1 MLKRYKKYFGLL
13 KSCIDY
19 TKVNF
24 YIYLFISAYEAFWSV
39 FIVYIVSSIISSVEV
54 QNISGVYFWTF
65 IFIFFSLL
73 NVILFLFRDSFDGK
87 LVISLD
93 KEFTNKYLSEYV
105 LLDNTK
111 VEEYGTG
118 KMNNIIFTGVTS
130 IVDSFMIYIDIFVQ
144 SFAIIYILVL
154 ILIKSPNIYYFI
166 GAIFLFLIILFFYWK
181 GLKQLFKIRKRS
193 KELKVVI
200 DGKKVKILMS
210 KFEVLQNQKIV
221 HETDEISG
229 IFSELEDLWWRG
241 NMRKR
246 MFETGADMFISLSFV
261 ILFLGVGVGVLTGK
275 YEIANFT
282 LLAWILQ
289 ILSKYT
295 RQIRMYVKQVFKYYI
310 DIEKLIDVFDTIPK
324 YKENPDNKDFLYK
337 NGDIEFKNVSFSY
350 NEKAKVFEKFNLF
363 LEGGKKYAFV
373 GISGGGKSTLVKLLT
388 GYISPKSGDV
398 IVDNQKLSKIKLRTY
413 YKHIGYLSQEPSV
426 FDGTIKENLFYA
438 LDGVPEEN
446 KVDEVI
452 KLSKCDF
459 IYSLPKKLETEIG
472 EKGIKL
478 SGGQKQRLAIAKIML
493 KNPDIIVLDEP
504 TSALDSFNEDEVSE
518 ALNNLFK
525 HKTVIVVAHRLQTV
539 KFSDK
544 IFYIEDGKVNEEGSH
559 KELLKLKGKYYRLIE
574 LQSGF

>member
-1 MLKRYKKYFGLL
+1 MLRNYKKYFALL

-19 TKVNF
+19 TKRKF
-24 YIYLFISAYEAFWSV
+24 YIYLFILVYESIWSV
-39 FIVYIVSSIISSVEV
+39 FIVFIISSIIS
-54 QNISGVYFWTF
+54 NIELHNLTWVYFRTW
-65 IFIFFSLL
+65 IFVWFSIL
-73 NVILFLFRDSFDGK
+73 NFILFLFRDSFEWS
-87 LVISLD
+87 IFITLD
-93 KEFTNKYLSEYV
+93 KELTNKYLSEYV

-111 VEEYGTG
+111 VEEYGTW
-118 KMNNIIFTGVTS
+118 KMNNIIFTWTYAL
-130 IVDSFMIYIDIFVQ
+130 VDSFMLWIDVFVL
-144 SFAIIYILVL
+144 SVAIIYIFIL
-154 ILIKSPNIYYFI
+154 ILIKSPNTYYFFWWI
-166 GAIFLFLIILFFYWK
+166 LLFLIILFFYSKWIN
-181 GLKQLFKIRKRS
+181 QLIKIRKRS
-193 KELKVVI
+193 KELKVIV
-200 DGKKVKILMS
+200 DWRKVKVLMS
-210 KFEVLQNQKIV
+210 KFEILQNQKII
-221 HETDEISG
+221 HETEEITK
-229 IFSELEDLWWRG
+229 IFEEQDTLWWRW

-246 MFETGADMFISLSFV
+246 LWETGADIVISISFV
-261 ILFLGVGVGVLTGK
+261 ILFLWVGVGVLTWK

-363 LEGGKKYAFV
+363 LEWWKKYAFV
-373 GISGGGKSTLVKLLT
+373 WISWWWKSTLVKLLT
-388 GYISPKSGDV
+388 WYISPKSWDV

-413 YKHIGYLSQEPSV
+413 YKHIWYLSQEPSV
-426 FDGTIKENLFYA
+426 FDWTIKENLFYA
-438 LDGVPEEN
+438 LDWIPEEN

-459 IYSLPKKLETEIG
+459 IYSLPKKLETEIW
-472 EKGIKL
+472 EKWIKL
-478 SGGQKQRLAIAKIML
+478 SWWQKQRLAIAKIML
-493 KNPDIIVLDEP
+493 KNPDVIVLDEP

-539 KFSDK
+539 KSSDK
-544 IFYIEDGKVNEEGSH
+544 IFYIEDWKVTEEWSH
-559 KELLKLKGKYYRLIE
+559 RELLKLKWKYYKLIE